1 MTDGADAGPDVDLSQ
16 FLASPLDL
24 FAVIAPDGTF
34 VWLSE
39 NWTRVLG
46 WSLEEMLGRH
56 AAELIHG
63 DDVDPTLS
71 LGAGMTRAGDE
82 ISQFTNRYRTK
93 RGGHRWLEWSAR
105 RADSLIY
112 ATARDVTD
120 RVERDIR
127 LRTRTRL
134 LELGEGLAGLGHWVL
149 HLPDYRLEWS
159 PEVFR
164 IHGLDPSPEAPGI
177 DEAFGF
183 YHPEDRASVTAI
195 VEHAID
201 AEEGFS
207 FVKRLVGADG
217 RLRYVSCAA
226 RVDADETGVLRSVYG
241 VFRDVTDEIRAESRL
256 REAKET
262 AERASRAKSEFLA
275 SMSHE
280 LRTPLNAIIGFSEMI
295 RDGVLGPIENPRYRT
310 YAGDIHRSG
319 TLLLNL
325 VNDILDLSKIE
336 SGRFDLTAEDVDI
349 GEVVANV
356 VATLRLKARRG
367 GVSVT
372 SAIDPGVLHA
382 VTNPR
387 ALEQV
392 MINLVSN
399 AIQYSSAGDAVTIA
413 ADAGNGAL
421 TLTVADQGCG
431 IPEDRLA
438 TVIQPFER
446 IDNRVD
452 SHHSGTGLGLAVVH
466 GLVEAQGGRLRIEST
481 VDVGT
486 TVMVTLP
493 LHPMP

>member
-1 MTDGADAGPDVDLSQ
+1 MNLSQ

-24 FAVIAPDGTF
+24 FAVISPDGTF

-39 NWTRVLG
+39 NWPRALG
-46 WSLEEMLGRH
+46 WSLQDMLGRN
-56 AAELIHG
+56 AADLIHG
-63 DDVDPTLS
+63 DDLNRTVSSVVGL
-71 LGAGMTRAGDE
+71 TRAGDD
-82 ISQFTNRYRTK
+82 IGCFTNRCRTK
-93 RGGHRWLEWSAR
+93 PGGHRWLEWSVR
-105 RADSLIY
+105 EADNLIY

-149 HLPDYRLEWS
+149 HLPDYHLEWS

-164 IHGLDPSPEAPGI
+164 IHGLDPSPRAPGI
-177 DEAFGF
+177 DRAIGF
-183 YHPEDRASVTAI
+183 YHPEDRAAVAAI
-195 VEHAID
+195 IEHAID
-201 AEEGFS
+201 AGEEFS

-217 RLRYVSCAA
+217 RLRYVSCAGC
-226 RVDADETGVLRSVYG
+226 VDADETGIPRSVYG
-241 VFRDVTDEIRAESRL
+241 VFREVTDEIRAESQL
-256 REAKET
+256 REAKDT
-262 AERASRAKSEFLA
+262 AERASRAKSNFLA
-275 SMSHE
+275 LMSHE
-280 LRTPLNAIIGFSEMI
+280 LRTPLNAIIGFAEMI
-295 RDGVLGPIENPRYRT
+295 RDGVLGPIENQRYRT

-336 SGRFDLTAEDVDI
+336 SGRFDLTAEEVDV

-356 VATLRLKARRG
+356 VSTLRLKARRG
-367 GVSVT
+367 GVTVTNSV
-372 SAIDPGVLHA
+372 DPGVLHA

-399 AIQYSSAGDAVTIA
+399 AIQYSDAGDAVAIA
-413 ADAGNGAL
+413 ADAGNGTL
-421 TLTVADQGCG
+421 TLTVADEGCG

-452 SHHSGTGLGLAVVH
+452 SSHAGTGLGLAVVH
-466 GLVEAQGGRLRIEST
+466 GLVEAQGGRLSIDSR

-486 TVMVTLP
+486 TVTVTLP
-493 LHPMP
+493 LQPAR